1 MQDSQSESNY
11 PLHQPRR
18 NGHRRPPDDDLL
30 PQDQGYD
37 DEEEEVPLRRPQ
49 PRSRPGRRGIIR
61 HQRESASSPG
71 LPPRRLKN
79 ALVTGAVAG
88 VLCIGLSIIVTLS
101 NASTYHALE
110 AAQAAKNTTVESAL
124 AFTIFGYNALIFLI
138 SMLICLVTGFIV
150 GRMAVERR
158 LAFLAGFVAGLIVY
172 FVNFLLNL
180 LPSYPGSTTGGGGGA
195 GAVAGGIFL
204 IIVLVIVWGVVGG
217 LVSLL
222 GGWLATRRHPYYVG

>member
-1 MQDSQSESNY
+1 MQDSQSGSNY

-30 PQDQGYD
+30 PQDQEYD
-37 DEEEEVPLRRPQ
+37 EDEEEEVPLRRPQ
-49 PRSRPGRRGIIR
+49 PRSRPSRRGIIR
-61 HQRESASSPG
+61 HQRESASSPS

-79 ALVTGAVAG
+79 ALVAGAVAG

-101 NASTYHALE
+101 NAPTYHAYDV
-110 AAQAAKNTTVESAL
+110 AKDPAVKSAL
-124 AFTIFGYNALIFLI
+124 GFTIFGFNALIFLI
-138 SMLICLVTGFIV
+138 SMLICLVAGFIV

-158 LAFLAGFVAGLIVY
+158 LAFLAGFVAGIIVF
-172 FVNFLLNL
+172 FVNSMLNL
-180 LPSYPGSTTGGGGGA
+180 IPNYPGSSTSGGGGA